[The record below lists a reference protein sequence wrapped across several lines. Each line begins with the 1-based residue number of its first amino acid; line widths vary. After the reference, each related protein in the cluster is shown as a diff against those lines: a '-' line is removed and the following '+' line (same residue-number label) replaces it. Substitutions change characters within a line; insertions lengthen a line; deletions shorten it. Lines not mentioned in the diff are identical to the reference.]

1 VSVERNNWSI
11 ESVFQRAERVLA
23 ALAIA
28 AVVALMVLS
37 SGDAIARYF
46 LNGSLVGAYEF
57 TSEYLII
64 ATIYLSLQ
72 TAYRDGGFVRIG
84 LLLERA
90 GNKAKCWLNAIAHL
104 VSAAVCVFLTFA
116 ACLKAYKVFHEGSLS
131 GGIIKYPLWPA
142 YAMLAIGIAVMALR
156 LIFDLPKSFSP
167 TPPLADANI
176 EV

>member
-1 VSVERNNWSI
+1 VSVERKDWLI
-11 ESVFQRAERVLA
+11 EPVFRRVERVLA

-46 LNGSLVGAYEF
+46 LNGSIAGAYEF
-57 TSEYLII
+57 SSEYLII
-64 ATIYLSLQ
+64 AAIYLSLQ

-90 GNKAKCWLNAIAHL
+90 STKVKCWLNAIAHF
-104 VSAAVCVFLTFA
+104 VSTAVCVFLTFA

-131 GGIIKYPLWPA
+131 GGVIQYPLWPA
-142 YAMLAIGIAVMALR
+142 YTMLTVGMAVMALR

-167 TPPLADANI
+167 NPPLADSI
-176 EV
+176 SEV